1 MSGKRHLF
9 GPDKSAVRMRVRS
22 SDFAL
27 PSEPGNEWE
36 AMELVAEAVRDLSLP
51 RACLE
56 RLKTAVADERHR
68 GFQVPDIRS
77 AGGAYPGFVCCLS

>member
-1 MSGKRHLF
+1 MS
-9 GPDKSAVRMRVRS
+9 VRP

-51 RACLE
+51 PACLE

-68 GFQVPDIRS
+68 EIQVPDSRS